1 MAKRLLLTLLAL
13 LAGLATQ
20 LTPAQA
26 RSNASVDMEI
36 GASASIVVIARPAMC
51 AAALPV
57 WRKWVRQAA
66 VKLPRPMLD
75 AGLVQAAPV
84 LPGIDRARE

>member
-36 GASASIVVIARPAMC
+36 GASATIVALPRAMPSRSVPTGRHDRRAAFPAHRLRPA
-51 AAALPV
+51 PSGGP
-57 WRKWVRQAA
+57 AA
-66 VKLPRPMLD
+66 V
-75 AGLVQAAPV
+75 ATV